1 MLASAK
7 AAVPTVGD
15 AAASLSLSNAV
26 KNLNTALAELRAAA
40 AKVHEATSTSND
52 IDAALEQVRALE
64 AELGELKRELPS
76 GRVAP
81 LPGETA
87 DSSASQLGST
97 SKTVGSSM
105 AQLLTAAAQVRPS
118 DFLRICAFIFIFTA
132 THFRVMIHKGT
143 RFSLTQAKQA
153 GTWFTLFWS
162 DGRLTLLWWLVRY
175 LDSLPVCDSHP
186 FKS

>member
-26 KNLNTALAELRAAA
+26 KNLNAALAELRAAA
-40 AKVHEATSTSND
+40 AKVHEASSTSND
-52 IDAALEQVRALE
+52 IDVALEQVRALE
-64 AELGELKRELPS
+64 AELGDLKRALPS
-76 GRVAP
+76 GSVAP

-105 AQLLTAAAQVRPS
+105 AQLLTAAAQVRYLN
-118 DFLRICAFIFIFTA
+118 FYTFIRSFPTF
-132 THFRVMIHKGT
+132 
-143 RFSLTQAKQA
+143 
-153 GTWFTLFWS
+153 
-162 DGRLTLLWWLVRY
+162 D
-175 LDSLPVCDSHP
+175 D
-186 FKS
+186 